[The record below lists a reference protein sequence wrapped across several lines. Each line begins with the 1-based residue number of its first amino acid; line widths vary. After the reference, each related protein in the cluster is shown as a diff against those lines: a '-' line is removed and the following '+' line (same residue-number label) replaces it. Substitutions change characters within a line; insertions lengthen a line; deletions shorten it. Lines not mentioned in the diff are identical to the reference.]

1 MLLLSLLV
9 LVLAQA
15 TTAPLAQLS
24 RIWRGNGST
33 GGGGAWAVVRGRP
46 RPLQEAYP
54 IFWAVQGNQ
63 AAAFDANG
71 SVNVQQWGIKPN
83 NVQCGGLT
91 GHWPTL
97 DAGMNPLNGGVPQNA
112 NLTLLLAELG
122 AEIDRL
128 IPDQQWE
135 GLGSFDFE
143 AWAPIWEENTAWAGK
158 PVLGPY
164 QNYSVQL
171 VRAAHSTWPADRIE
185 KQAKAE
191 FEAAAT
197 ALFVAA
203 LNHASALRPKVL
215 WGFCNKRPA
224 NPHTVRMHADFGRW
238 IEFRSH

>member
-1 MLLLSLLV
+1 MLLLSLL
-9 LVLAQA
+9 LVQA
-15 TTAPLAQLS
+15 AAAPLAQLS
-24 RIWRGNGST
+24 HIWRGNGST
-33 GGGGAWAVVRGRP
+33 SGGGTGRGRP

-143 AWAPIWEENTAWAGK
+143 AWAPIWEENTGWAGK

-171 VRAAHSTWPADRIE
+171 VRAAHPTWSADKIE
-185 KQAKAE
+185 QQAKAE

-203 LNHASALRPKVL
+203 LNHASALRSKVL
-215 WGFCNKRPA
+215 WGFCTKDPQIPVQSGCA
-224 NPHTVRMHADFGRW
+224 VFGRW
-238 IEFRSH
+238 IELQSH